1 MDITS
6 INSLREGDM
15 FKTESKII
23 GIKLYG
29 QLYSNSTADHIEPAD
44 DIKVIRKEL
53 FNKIIDKKVDFEKI
67 WDSIQKNPVF
77 LGISTEAS
85 SADSKKVKESLED
98 FEIIEYDPSISLED
112 NYKKLIEATRHI
124 IIPPLNFSRTHIVE
138 EELLSQIK
146 ERQKVGKS
154 SEIYVEGKIFTI
166 TEVYELKGE
175 DPTKSAVIIY

>member
-15 FKTESKII
+15 FKTKSGII
-23 GIKLYG
+23 GIKLYR
-29 QLYSNSTADHIEPAD
+29 QIYSTADIERAD
-44 DIKVIRKEL
+44 NIKEIRKKL
-53 FNKIIDKKVDFEKI
+53 FNKIIDKKVNFEKL

-77 LGISTEAS
+77 LGISIEAFS
-85 SADSKKVKESLED
+85 EDSKKVKELLED
-98 FEIIEYDPSISLED
+98 FEIIEYDPSISPKD
-112 NYKKLIEATRHI
+112 NYKELIEATRHI
-124 IIPPLNFSRTHIVE
+124 IIPPLNFSRTHIIE
-138 EELLSQIK
+138 RELLSQIK
-146 ERQKVGKS
+146 ERQKVKKS

>member
-6 INSLREGDM
+6 INSLGEGDM

-29 QLYSNSTADHIEPAD
+29 QIYSTD
-44 DIKVIRKEL
+44 DIERADNIKEIRKGL
-53 FNKIIDKKVDFEKI
+53 FNKIIDKKVDFEKL

-85 SADSKKVKESLED
+85 SADSEKIKESLED
-98 FEIIEYDPSISLED
+98 FEIIEYNPSISLEN

-124 IIPPLNFSRTHIVE
+124 IIPPLNFSRTHIIE
-138 EELLSQIK
+138 EKLLSQIK
-146 ERQKVGKS
+146 ERQKEKKY

>member
-1 MDITS
+1 MDTTS

-15 FKTESKII
+15 FKTESGII

-29 QLYSNSTADHIEPAD
+29 QIYSTDDPIKLDD
-44 DIKVIRKEL
+44 DIIEIRKGL
-53 FNKIIDKKVDFEKI
+53 FNKIIDKKVNFEKL

-85 SADSKKVKESLED
+85 SADSKKVKELLED
-98 FEIIEYDPSISLED
+98 FEIIEYNPSSED

-124 IIPPLNFSRTHIVE
+124 IIPPLNFSRTHIIE
-138 EELLSQIK
+138 KELLSQIK

-154 SEIYVEGKIFTI
+154 SEIYVEGKIFLI

>member
-15 FKTESKII
+15 FKTESGII

-29 QLYSNSTADHIEPAD
+29 QIYSTADCIERVD
-44 DIKVIRKEL
+44 DIKEIRKGL
-53 FNKIIDKKVDFEKI
+53 FNKIIDKKVNFEKL

-85 SADSKKVKESLED
+85 STDSKKVKESLED
-98 FEIIEYDPSISLED
+98 FEIIEYNPSISLEN

-124 IIPPLNFSRTHIVE
+124 IIPPLNFSRTHIIE
-138 EELLSQIK
+138 EKLLSQIK
-146 ERQKVGKS
+146 ERQKVKKY
-154 SEIYVEGKIFTI
+154 SEIYVEGKIFPI

-175 DPTKSAVIIY
+175 SQTKSAVIIY

>member
-1 MDITS
+1 MDTTS

-15 FKTESKII
+15 FKTESEII

-29 QLYSNSTADHIEPAD
+29 QIYSTDHIERAD
-44 DIKVIRKEL
+44 NIKEIKKGL
-53 FNKIIDKKVDFEKI
+53 FNKIIDKKVNFEKL

-98 FEIIEYDPSISLED
+98 FEIIEYDPSSED

-124 IIPPLNFSRTHIVE
+124 IIPPLNFSRTPIIE
-138 EELLSQIK
+138 KKLLSQIK
-146 ERQKVGKS
+146 ERQKV
-154 SEIYVEGKIFTI
+154 
-166 TEVYELKGE
+166 
-175 DPTKSAVIIY
+175 

>member
-6 INSLREGDM
+6 INSLKEGDM
-15 FKTESKII
+15 FKTESGII

-29 QLYSNSTADHIEPAD
+29 QIYSTVDPIEPDHA
-44 DIKVIRKEL
+44 IKEIRKGL
-53 FNKIIDKKVDFEKI
+53 FNKIIDKKVDFEKL

-85 SADSKKVKESLED
+85 SADSKKVKESLEN
-98 FEIIEYDPSISLED
+98 FEIIKYDPSISLED

-124 IIPPLNFSRTHIVE
+124 IIPPLNFSRTPIIE
-138 EELLSQIK
+138 KELLSQIK

-154 SEIYVEGKIFTI
+154 SEIYVEGKIFPI

-175 DPTKSAVIIY
+175 DSTKSAVIIY

>member
-15 FKTESKII
+15 FKTESGII

-29 QLYSNSTADHIEPAD
+29 QIYSNSTADIERAD
-44 DIKVIRKEL
+44 DIKEIRKGL
-53 FNKIIDKKVDFEKI
+53 FNKIIDKKVDFKKL

-85 SADSKKVKESLED
+85 SADSEKVKEFLED
-98 FEIIEYDPSISLED
+98 FEIIEYNPSSED

-124 IIPPLNFSRTHIVE
+124 IIPPLNFSRTHIIE
-138 EELLSQIK
+138 KELLSQIK
-146 ERQKVGKS
+146 ERQKVKKS

-166 TEVYELKGE
+166 TEVYELKEE

>member
-1 MDITS
+1 MDTTS

-15 FKTESKII
+15 FKTESGII

-29 QLYSNSTADHIEPAD
+29 QIYSTDDPIERTD
-44 DIKVIRKEL
+44 DIKEIRKGL
-53 FNKIIDKKVDFEKI
+53 FNKIIDKKVNFEKL

-98 FEIIEYDPSISLED
+98 FEIIEYNPSIPLED

-124 IIPPLNFSRTHIVE
+124 IIPPLNFSRTHIIE
-138 EELLSQIK
+138 EKLLSQIK
-146 ERQKVGKS
+146 ERQKVKKY
-154 SEIYVEGKIFTI
+154 SEIYVEGKIFPI

-175 DPTKSAVIIY
+175 DPTKSAVVIY

>member
-1 MDITS
+1 MNITS
-6 INSLREGDM
+6 IINSLREGDM
-15 FKTESKII
+15 FKTESGII

-29 QLYSNSTADHIEPAD
+29 QIYSTAKSIIEPAD
-44 DIKVIRKEL
+44 DIIEIRKGL
-53 FNKIIDKKVDFEKI
+53 FNKIIDKKVNFEKL

-77 LGISTEAS
+77 LGISIKAS
-85 SADSKKVKESLED
+85 SADSEKVKEFLED
-98 FEIIEYDPSISLED
+98 FEIIDNPSISSEE

-124 IIPPLNFSRTHIVE
+124 IIPPLNFSRTHIIE

-146 ERQKVGKS
+146 ERQKVKKS
-154 SEIYVEGKIFTI
+154 SEIYVEGKIFLI

>member
-1 MDITS
+1 MDTTS

-15 FKTESKII
+15 FKTESGII

-29 QLYSNSTADHIEPAD
+29 QIYSTDDPIEEPTD
-44 DIKVIRKEL
+44 GIKEIRKKL
-53 FNKIIDKKVDFEKI
+53 FNKIIDKKVNFEKL

-124 IIPPLNFSRTHIVE
+124 IIPPLNFSRTHIIE
-138 EELLSQIK
+138 EKLLSQIK
-146 ERQKVGKS
+146 ERQKVKKS
-154 SEIYVEGKIFTI
+154 SEIYVEGKIFPI

-175 DPTKSAVIIY
+175 DSTKSAVIIY

>member
-15 FKTESKII
+15 FKTESGII
-23 GIKLYG
+23 GIKLYR
-29 QLYSNSTADHIEPAD
+29 QIYSTADIERAD
-44 DIKVIRKEL
+44 NIKEIKKRL
-53 FNKIIDKKVDFEKI
+53 FNKIIDKKVDFEKL

-98 FEIIEYDPSISLED
+98 FEIIEYNPSILLED

-124 IIPPLNFSRTHIVE
+124 IIPPLNFSRTHIIE
-138 EELLSQIK
+138 KELLSQIK
-146 ERQKVGKS
+146 ERQKVKKS

-175 DPTKSAVIIY
+175 DHTKSAVIIY

>member
-6 INSLREGDM
+6 INSLGEGDM

-29 QLYSNSTADHIEPAD
+29 QIYSTD
-44 DIKVIRKEL
+44 DIERVDNIKEIRKGL
-53 FNKIIDKKVDFEKI
+53 FNKIIDKKVNFEKL

-85 SADSKKVKESLED
+85 SADSEKIKESLED
-98 FEIIEYDPSISLED
+98 FEIIEYNPSISLKD

-124 IIPPLNFSRTHIVE
+124 IIPPLNFLRTHIIE
-138 EELLSQIK
+138 EKLLSQIK
-146 ERQKVGKS
+146 ERQKVKKY
-154 SEIYVEGKIFTI
+154 SEIYVEGKFFPI

-175 DPTKSAVIIY
+175 DSTKSAVIIY

>member
-6 INSLREGDM
+6 IKSLREGDM
-15 FKTESKII
+15 FKTKSGII

-29 QLYSNSTADHIEPAD
+29 QIYSTADCTEEYVD
-44 DIKVIRKEL
+44 DIEEIRKKL
-53 FNKIIDKKVDFEKI
+53 CKKIRDKKVDFEKL

-98 FEIIEYDPSISLED
+98 FEIIKYDPSISLED

-124 IIPPLNFSRTHIVE
+124 IIPPLNFSRTPIIE
-138 EELLSQIK
+138 KELLSQIK

-154 SEIYVEGKIFTI
+154 SEIYVEGKIFPI
-166 TEVYELKGE
+166 IEVYELKGE
-175 DPTKSAVIIY
+175 DHTKSAVIIY

>member
-15 FKTESKII
+15 FKTESGII
-23 GIKLYG
+23 GIKLYE
-29 QLYSNSTADHIEPAD
+29 QIYSTADIERAD
-44 DIKVIRKEL
+44 DIEEIRKGL
-53 FNKIIDKKVDFEKI
+53 FNKIIDKKVNFEKL

-85 SADSKKVKESLED
+85 SADSEKVKESLED
-98 FEIIEYDPSISLED
+98 FEIIEYNPSISLED

-124 IIPPLNFSRTHIVE
+124 IIPPLNFSRTHIIE
-138 EELLSQIK
+138 EKLLSQIK
-146 ERQKVGKS
+146 ERQKVKKY
-154 SEIYVEGKIFTI
+154 SEIYVEGKVFPI

-175 DPTKSAVIIY
+175 DHTKSAVIVY

>member
-1 MDITS
+1 MDITL

-15 FKTESKII
+15 FKTEHEII

-29 QLYSNSTADHIEPAD
+29 QIYSTD
-44 DIKVIRKEL
+44 DIEHADNIKEIRKGL
-53 FNKIIDKKVDFEKI
+53 FNKIIDKKVDFEKL

-85 SADSKKVKESLED
+85 SVDSKKVKEFLED
-98 FEIIEYDPSISLED
+98 FEIIDNPSISSEE

-124 IIPPLNFSRTHIVE
+124 IIPPLNFSRTHIIE

-146 ERQKVGKS
+146 ERQKVKKS
-154 SEIYVEGKIFTI
+154 SEIYVEGKIFLI

>member
-6 INSLREGDM
+6 INSLGEGDM
-15 FKTESKII
+15 FKTESGII
-23 GIKLYG
+23 GIKLYR
-29 QLYSNSTADHIEPAD
+29 QIYSTDDPIELAD
-44 DIKVIRKEL
+44 DIKEIRKGL
-53 FNKIIDKKVDFEKI
+53 FNKIIDKKVNFEKL

-85 SADSKKVKESLED
+85 SADSEKIKESLEN
-98 FEIIEYDPSISLED
+98 FEIIKYDPSISLEN

-124 IIPPLNFSRTHIVE
+124 IIPPLNFSRTHIIE
-138 EELLSQIK
+138 RELLSQIK
-146 ERQKVGKS
+146 ERQKVKKS

-175 DPTKSAVIIY
+175 NPTKSAVIIY

>member
-1 MDITS
+1 MDTKS

-15 FKTESKII
+15 FKTESGIT

-29 QLYSNSTADHIEPAD
+29 QIYSTADHIEYAD
-44 DIKVIRKEL
+44 DIKEIRKGL
-53 FNKIIDKKVDFEKI
+53 FNKIIDKKVNFEKL

-85 SADSKKVKESLED
+85 SADSEKVKESLED
-98 FEIIEYDPSISLED
+98 FEIIEYNPSSKD

-124 IIPPLNFSRTHIVE
+124 IIPPLNFSRTHIIE
-138 EELLSQIK
+138 EKLLSQIK

-154 SEIYVEGKIFTI
+154 SEIYVEGEIFPI

>member
-1 MDITS
+1 MDTTS

-15 FKTESKII
+15 FKTKSGII

-29 QLYSNSTADHIEPAD
+29 QIYSTTDPIERTD
-44 DIKVIRKEL
+44 DIKEIRKGL
-53 FNKIIDKKVDFEKI
+53 FNKIIDKKVNFEKL

-124 IIPPLNFSRTHIVE
+124 IIPPLNFSRTHIIE
-138 EELLSQIK
+138 EKLLSQIK
-146 ERQKVGKS
+146 ERQKVKKY
-154 SEIYVEGKIFTI
+154 SEIYVEGKIFPI

-175 DPTKSAVIIY
+175 DSTKSAVIIY